1 MQMNKRISYIRN
13 NIKSHNM
20 LWNQEIFISHTISKF
35 TMVKGYSTVSSTVE
49 ETRRTDKKESN
60 HFFQGIVDKGFL
72 TVKMYFSAMLLP
84 LDPQ

>member
-1 MQMNKRISYIRN
+1 MNKRISYIRN

-84 LDPQ
+84 LDPR